1 MSAMLGL
8 RSLARTQIKAIGKK
22 RIPNTRH
29 KPKSVKF
36 FFSAMSTMI
45 LDKSQYPKQR
55 NTKDTK
61 KPPKSKKFE

>member
-8 RSLARTQIKAIGKK
+8 RSLARTQIKAMGKK
-22 RIPNTRH
+22 KNPNARH
-29 KPKSVKF
+29 KPNSLKF
-36 FFSAMSTMI
+36 FFSAMSTII

-55 NTKDTK
+55 NPKDTK